1 MRNTTHM
8 LTHRSGQNIVD
19 AFSDDD
25 EEAKALDELAAEK
38 GSSYFVFTVN
48 SVDRGGATE
57 SLSAGSAEPITR

>member
-1 MRNTTHM
+1 M

-19 AFSDDD
+19 AFSDD

-38 GSSYFVFTVN
+38 GCNYFVFTVN

-57 SLSAGSAEPITR
+57 SLSAGSAELVTR

>member
-1 MRNTTHM
+1 M

-25 EEAKALDELAAEK
+25 EEAKALDALAAEK

-48 SVDRGGATE
+48 SVDRDGATE
-57 SLSAGSAEPITR
+57 SLSAGSAELVTR